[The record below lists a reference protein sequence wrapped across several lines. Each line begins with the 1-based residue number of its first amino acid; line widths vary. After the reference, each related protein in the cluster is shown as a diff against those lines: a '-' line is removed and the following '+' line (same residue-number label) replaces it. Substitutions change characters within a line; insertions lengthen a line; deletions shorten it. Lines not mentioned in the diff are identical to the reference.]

1 MDAGLFFLVV
11 GPSGAGKDAL
21 IDGARERLSAAGRH
35 VFARRTITRPAA
47 SPGEDHDSVSETEFG
62 QREAAGEF
70 LATWQAHG
78 LRYGLASSLLRA
90 LDNGQHVIAN
100 GSRRI
105 VGALAA
111 RLPGL
116 CVIEVGAPPE
126 MLAARIAGRGR
137 ESGDELLQ
145 RLARRGEPVPDSV
158 ASLTVDNDAT
168 LAEGIDRFV
177 EAIESFRGRRT
188 VRRLAMHGGAD
199 RMAYLPSA
207 DALTGA
213 AGHVE
218 LLASLG
224 EGAVS
229 RLKARVHVCA
239 IDGALRAGEIGLSS
253 ETFDALGAPQGSQV
267 MVRAIPPPR
276 SRELLTRKIRG
287 EALDEAQYR
296 RVLRDVVEGRYND
309 RDLTAFLVA
318 ATQHLS
324 DAEVLGLARVRAS
337 LARQIDWDERI
348 VVDKHSMGGV
358 PGNRLSPIVVPL
370 VAAHGLAMPKTSS
383 RAITSAAGTA
393 DVMEV
398 VARVDLGAQDVR
410 RCVAQARA
418 CIAWNGRLS
427 HSVLDEVM
435 NAITRP
441 LAMDSNRWSV
451 ASILSKKKAAGATH
465 VIVDLPY
472 GPHAKIRTK
481 QAALELAA
489 LFEAT
494 GRGLGLQV
502 RALATDGSQ
511 PIGCGIGPALELR
524 DTQRVLDNDARAP
537 ADLREKALLFAGL
550 ILSWDPAVGSVEAG
564 RKRALELLQSG
575 AARRAFDR
583 IVDAQ
588 GRRDEP
594 LAAPGAFTHLV
605 VAPRDGRVA
614 AIDGWAIA
622 GIARQAG
629 APHDKGAGIDLLCKV
644 ADTVRVGD
652 PLYRIHA
659 ASAEDLA
666 ACLER
671 LHAGH
676 FRSGEAECATGI
688 RLEPPP
694 VPLPWHT
701 AATLHPTDE
710 AAVR

>member
-11 GPSGAGKDAL
+11 GPSGAGKDSL
-21 IDGARERLSAAGRH
+21 IDGARERLSAAGHH

-47 SPGEDHDSVSETEFG
+47 SPGEDHDSVSEVEFG
-62 QREAAGEF
+62 RCEAAGEF

-78 LRYGLASSLLRA
+78 LRYGLSSSLQHA

-111 RLPGL
+111 RLPRL

-126 MLAARIAGRGR
+126 VLAARIAGRGR
-137 ESGDELLQ
+137 ESGDDLLQ
-145 RLARRGEPVPDSV
+145 RLARRVDPIPDSV
-158 ASLTVDNDAT
+158 ASLAVDNDAT

-177 EAIESFRGRRT
+177 EAIESFKGSRV
-188 VRRLAMHGGAD
+188 VRRLAMQSGAD
-199 RMAYLPSA
+199 RVAYLLSS
-207 DALTGA
+207 DALKSVS
-213 AGHVE
+213 GHVE
-218 LLASLG
+218 LLAHDGS
-224 EGAVS
+224 AVS
-229 RLKARVHVCA
+229 RLKVRVHVCE
-239 IDGALRAGEIGLSS
+239 IDGALQAGEIGLSS
-253 ETFDALGAPQGSQV
+253 ETFDALGAPEGSQV
-267 MVRAIPPPR
+267 MLRAIPAPR
-276 SRELLTRKIRG
+276 SREFLTRKIRG

-296 RVLRDVVEGRYND
+296 RVLREVVEGRYSE

-318 ATQHLS
+318 ATQQLS
-324 DAEVLGLARVRAS
+324 DAEVLSLARVRAS
-337 LARQIDWDERI
+337 LARRIEWNESI

-398 VARVDLGAQDVR
+398 AARVDLNAQDVR

-472 GPHAKIRTK
+472 GPHAKIHTRE
-481 QAALELAA
+481 AALELAA
-489 LFEAT
+489 LFEVT

-511 PIGCGIGPALELR
+511 PIGQGIGPALELR
-524 DTQRVLDNDARAP
+524 DIQRVLDNDARAP
-537 ADLREKALLFAGL
+537 SDLREKALLFAGF
-550 ILSWDPAVGSVEAG
+550 ILAWDPAVGSVEAG
-564 RKRALELLQSG
+564 RERAQALLQSG

-588 GRRDEP
+588 GRHDEP

-605 VAPRDGRVA
+605 LAPLAGKVA

-629 APHDKGAGIDLLCKV
+629 APRHKGAGIDLLCKV
-644 ADTVRVGD
+644 ADTVRAGD

-659 ASAEDLA
+659 DSAEDLA
-666 ACLER
+666 ACRER

-676 FRSGEAECATGI
+676 FRDGEAGCATGI
-688 RLEPPP
+688 RLEPQPHLAPP
-694 VPLPWHT
+694 RHT
-701 AATLHPTDE
+701 AATRHPTDE
-710 AAVR
+710 AAVK